1 MQAEEQSEDREED
14 DVVKVIMPSSNL
26 YTKHFYKAMQN
37 QSSETLENK
46 SSFFVWMVSEL
57 KLYNPK
63 IFLYFVLYFYLT

>member
-1 MQAEEQSEDREED
+1 MLKKMQAEEQSEDREED

-26 YTKHFYKAMQN
+26 YNNIYIRQ
-37 QSSETLENK
+37 
-46 SSFFVWMVSEL
+46 VSEL